1 MSAESQPITPEA
13 FAEAIKA
20 LPLSAVYAKVFELR
34 NSIAHLKRSNAE
46 LRLYILESEG
56 GPEAADNKEL
66 ESYIRENEGVIE
78 AMTERIA
85 LCKAEVE
92 NRGQQWIEEGLF
104 EGGDE
109 AAADVA
115 DRVADGVPEGD
126 GASPVI
132 NGTDRA
138 HDDTIDRGH
147 DETRDGT
154 SATEEEA
161 AHHSGLVNGVPTSN
175 SDSTATVA
183 PSNAPDRHEE
193 PEAEGEGIYL

>member
-13 FAEAIKA
+13 FASAIKA

-66 ESYIRENEGVIE
+66 ESYIQENEGVIE
-78 AMTERIA
+78 VMMQRIE

-92 NRGQQWIEEGLF
+92 NRGQQWIEEGVF
-104 EGGDE
+104 EEEGRGDE
-109 AAADVA
+109 AAAAADIA
-115 DRVADGVPEGD
+115 DRVADGVREGD
-126 GASPVI
+126 GTSPVV
-132 NGTDRA
+132 NGTARR
-138 HDDTIDRGH
+138 HDDTID
-147 DETRDGT
+147 GT
-154 SATEEEA
+154 SATAAEA
-161 AHHSGLVNGVPTSN
+161 AQHSGLVNGVPTSN
-175 SDSTATVA
+175 SDSTASVVA

-193 PEAEGEGIYL
+193 QDAEEEGVYL